1 MGTGSD
7 RLQLVISAHK
17 DGSSTPAENKNKAK
31 VRRIQVYFSKS
42 TKVIS
47 IENEV
52 YRSMKVS
59 EMMGYNIR
67 PKEESKVKNS
77 Q

>member
-1 MGTGSD
+1 
-7 RLQLVISAHK
+7 
-17 DGSSTPAENKNKAK
+17 
-31 VRRIQVYFSKS
+31 
-42 TKVIS
+42 VIS

-59 EMMGYNIR
+59 EMMGYKSYNIR